1 MSARAASTTGT
12 TGTTGTASTADTAS
26 TARTSGTSRT
36 RRTRVL
42 AAAALSLA
50 TLTLTLTACDDG
62 EGLRDEGPSAT
73 SSHKDSGRASPVG
86 ASALS
91 RRHHQAATTPLTKR

>member
-1 MSARAASTTGT
+1 MS
-12 TGTTGTASTADTAS
+12 ASTADTAS
-26 TARTSGTSRT
+26 AAGTARTAGTSRA
-36 RRTRVL
+36 RLL

-73 SSHKDSGRASPVG
+73 SAHKDGGQAFPVG
-86 ASALS
+86 AAALS
-91 RRHHQAATTPLTKR
+91 RRHHPAATTLLTKR